1 MHYFTILCNVDM
13 RCCLYSSAF
22 CGDKMAA
29 VASISNS
36 EGQCVITILRYNDE
50 IGEWQTVKTQKVMG
64 YSRFG
69 KYLVEAGADI
79 NPGNFEGGTPL
90 AVARAQG
97 HNKVAAL
104 LERAGAT
111 E

>member
-1 MHYFTILCNVDM
+1 MISTDF
-13 RCCLYSSAF
+13 SAAEPF
-22 CGDKMAA
+22 YAA
-29 VASISNS
+29 NKKNKLPLTKKQRRKNNEGSNMSPWLRDPPLVLRVWSNHSRNASRRPPP
-36 EGQCVITILRYNDE
+36 GKATDE
-50 IGEWQTVKTQKVMG
+50 
-64 YSRFG
+64 
-69 KYLVEAGADI
+69 
-79 NPGNFEGGTPL
+79 GNFEGGTPL